1 MSGKPIKMLMTLSIQ
16 LSLAEGVRGEAE
28 RGLGGAAAAAGDN
41 LTEPFNISDF
51 AVDVVVAVCLLAV
64 VAIVAD
70 DVAVVVV
77 VIVVVVRLP
86 VVVAVKLS
94 FPSDHVA
101 LAFNK

>member
-41 LTEPFNISDF
+41 LTEPFNISDV
-51 AVDVVVAVCLLAV
+51 AVVVVVVAVRLLAV

-70 DVAVVVV
+70 VVAVVVV
-77 VIVVVVRLP
+77 VHLLLLL
-86 VVVAVKLS
+86 LS
-94 FPSDHVA
+94 CHFHYDHVA